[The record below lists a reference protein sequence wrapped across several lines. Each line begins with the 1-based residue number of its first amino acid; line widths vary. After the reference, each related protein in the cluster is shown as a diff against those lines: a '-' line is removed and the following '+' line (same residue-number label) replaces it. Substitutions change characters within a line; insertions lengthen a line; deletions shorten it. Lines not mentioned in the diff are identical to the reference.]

1 MESRFIT
8 VTNQGWFFKF
18 PLSKDSIQTLVSVLP
33 VVLNSLI
40 DRNTDRGNSGS
51 TPFAHE
57 AAAAADQTLGALEA
71 YVFCA
76 REDNTNIIPTL
87 MIVCETALPS

>member
-1 MESRFIT
+1 VE
-8 VTNQGWFFKF
+8 
-18 PLSKDSIQTLVSVLP
+18 TLVRRRSRT
-33 VVLNSLI
+33 S
-40 DRNTDRGNSGS
+40 
-51 TPFAHE
+51 HE